1 MKTSKQAKRGSSR
14 TNRQPLGL
22 VSANTPPK
30 NLKLSRN
37 ATSRQPLGFVSANTP
52 PKKQQN
58 PSSSNNEDEDSA
70 TLTDIHLL
78 PRDIFGRIKFSVV
91 EKEREHVCASASV
104 AVATTAVADFTT
116 PHNIA
121 AAKKNTTTTSID
133 NKYDYNQHVL
143 SPSSNSSSSGSI
155 APNSTTTES

>member
-1 MKTSKQAKRGSSR
+1 MKTNKQSKRGSSR

-58 PSSSNNEDEDSA
+58 PSSSNNKDEDST

-78 PRDIFGRIKFSVV
+78 PRDIFGRIKFNVV
-91 EKEREHVCASASV
+91 EKESEHVCATASV
-104 AVATTAVADFTT
+104 AVATTVVAEFTT

-155 APNSTTTES
+155 APNSITTE